1 MEPVKNDPITPV
13 DPEPITTGT
22 GNDDNVII
30 DPGNAAPNAAGS
42 TAEDALAEYK
52 ALIDTM
58 KQQNEALI
66 NQNKAL
72 QDQFSVLVRNGAGVA
87 SQPEPKQPE
96 PPQEPYVPL
105 AALGAEIGTR
115 DYHSHNTKE
124 Q

>member
-1 MEPVKNDPITPV
+1 MEPTKN
-13 DPEPITTGT
+13 DPEPINT
-22 GNDDNVII
+22 GNDGGNDVII
-30 DPGNAAPNAAGS
+30 DPGNAAPNAAVS
-42 TAEDALAEYK
+42 TAEDTLEEYK

-72 QDQFSVLVRNGAGVA
+72 QDQFSILVRNGAGVA

-96 PPQEPYVPL
+96 PTEEPYVPL

-115 DYHSHNTKE
+115 DYHSHNSKE